1 MVKTQSL
8 ITPRPRSAKRGG
20 HHSSLSLKAP
30 AKINWFLHVYSLR
43 KDGYHDIK
51 SLIQKISLYDV
62 LTFEPSK
69 DLTVIT
75 DARIQKEENLV
86 YKAGVLLRNEYRI
99 NMGAEIHLYK
109 NIPVAAGLGGGSS
122 DAALTLIGL
131 NKLWSL
137 ELSTRELCGIA
148 EQLGS
153 DVPFFLYGPLAL
165 VEGRGEKITP
175 IKAAKKYNLLLVKP
189 HISISTK
196 WAYGQLKHRTQSAEH
211 RTQNTDNPPSPPFS
225 KGGKGGFISE
235 PQTPNSKLSKLT
247 KINDKVDN
255 IKFFINAV
263 RQAEINKNIN
273 ITNDLESVTA
283 QNFPV
288 VADIKERLN
297 REGAI
302 FSIMSGSGP
311 TVFGVFTSVE
321 DAENASKAFKEHW
334 TAVVQTL
341 ID

>member
-1 MVKTQSL
+1 MVKARTL
-8 ITPRPRSAKRGG
+8 ITKPALSLTKG
-20 HHSSLSLKAP
+20 HSSLSLKAP

-62 LTFEPSK
+62 LTFVPSK

-153 DVPFFLYGPLAL
+153 DVPFFLYGQLAL

-175 IKAAKKYNLLLVKP
+175 IKAEKKYNLLLVKP

-196 WAYGQLKHRTQSAEH
+196 WAYGQLKKRTAHSIQ
-211 RTQNTDNPPSPPFS
+211 RTASDAVLRTPYSGLS
-225 KGGKGGFISE
+225 SE
-235 PQTPNSKLSKLT
+235 LT
-247 KINDKVDN
+247 KTSDKVDN
-255 IKFFINAV
+255 IEFFINAV

-273 ITNDLESVTA
+273 IPNDLESVTA

-288 VADIKERLN
+288 IADIKESLD

>member
-1 MVKTQSL
+1 MVKARAL
-8 ITPRPRSAKRGG
+8 ITKPALSLTKG
-20 HHSSLSLKAP
+20 HSSLSLKAP

-62 LTFEPSK
+62 LTFVPSK

-75 DARIQKEENLV
+75 DAQIQKEENLV

-153 DVPFFLYGPLAL
+153 DVPFFLYGQLAL
-165 VEGRGEKITP
+165 VEGRGEKIIP

-196 WAYGQLKHRTQSAEH
+196 WAYGQLRKSYELRVTSYELKDKDNKYPEL
-211 RTQNTDNPPSPPFS
+211 RTQN
-225 KGGKGGFISE
+225 
-235 PQTPNSKLSKLT
+235 SKLYRGLT
-247 KINDKVDN
+247 KGAYNADN

-273 ITNDLESVTA
+273 ITNDIESVTA

-288 VADIKERLN
+288 VADIKKGLV

>member
-1 MVKTQSL
+1 MVKAQSL

-20 HHSSLSLKAP
+20 HHSLLSLKAP

-43 KDGYHDIK
+43 KNGYHDIK

-62 LTFEPSK
+62 LTFVPSK
-69 DLTVIT
+69 DLIVIT
-75 DARIQKEENLV
+75 DAQIQKEENLV

-153 DVPFFLYGPLAL
+153 DVPFFLYGQLAL

-196 WAYGQLKHRTQSAEH
+196 WAYGQLKKRTPQSVQRRASDAVL
-211 RTQNTDNPPSPPFS
+211 RTPYPGPS
-225 KGGKGGFISE
+225 SE
-235 PQTPNSKLSKLT
+235 LT

-273 ITNDLESVTA
+273 IPNDLESVTA

-288 VADIKERLN
+288 VADIKEGLV

-311 TVFGVFTSVE
+311 TVFGVFTSVK

-341 ID
+341 TD

>member
-1 MVKTQSL
+1 MVKAQSL
-8 ITPRPRSAKRGG
+8 ITN
-20 HHSSLSLKAP
+20 HSSLSLKAP
-30 AKINWFLHVYSLR
+30 AKINWFLHVDSLR
-43 KDGYHDIK
+43 KDGYHNIK

-86 YKAGVLLRNEYRI
+86 YKAGVLLRNECRI
-99 NMGAEIHLYK
+99 NTGAEIHLYK

-137 ELSTRELCGIA
+137 ELSTRELCGFA

-153 DVPFFLYGPLAL
+153 DVPFFLYGQLAL

-196 WAYGQLKHRTQSAEH
+196 WAYGQLKKRTAHSVQ
-211 RTQNTDNPPSPPFS
+211 RTASDAVLRTPYSGLSP
-225 KGGKGGFISE
+225 E
-235 PQTPNSKLSKLT
+235 LT
-247 KINDKVDN
+247 KTSDKVDN

-273 ITNDLESVTA
+273 IPNDLESVTA

-288 VADIKERLN
+288 IADIKEGLA

>member
-1 MVKTQSL
+1 MVKAQSL
-8 ITPRPRSAKRGG
+8 IT

-62 LTFEPSK
+62 LTFVPSK

-122 DAALTLIGL
+122 DAALTLVGL

-148 EQLGS
+148 ERLGS
-153 DVPFFLYGPLAL
+153 DVPFFLHRPLAL
-165 VEGRGEKITP
+165 VEGRGEKITNFNSVKSFN
-175 IKAAKKYNLLLVKP
+175 ILLVKP
-189 HISISTK
+189 HIKVSSR
-196 WAYGQLKHRTQSAEH
+196 WAYENLDIYRN
-211 RTQNTDNPPSPPFS
+211 RINPGSRLAP
-225 KGGKGGFISE
+225 E
-235 PQTPNSKLSKLT
+235 LT
-247 KINDKVDN
+247 KTNDKVDN
-255 IKFFINAV
+255 IKFFINAI

-273 ITNDLESVTA
+273 IPNDLESVTA
-283 QNFPV
+283 RNFPV
-288 VADIKERLN
+288 IADIKENLV

-321 DAENASKAFKEHW
+321 EAEKASKAFKEHW
-334 TAVVQTL
+334 TAVVKTL
-341 ID
+341 TD

>member
-1 MVKTQSL
+1 MVKAQSL
-8 ITPRPRSAKRGG
+8 IT

-30 AKINWFLHVYSLR
+30 AKINWFLHVDSLR
-43 KDGYHDIK
+43 KDGYHNIK

-86 YKAGVLLRNEYRI
+86 YKAGVLLRNECRI
-99 NMGAEIHLYK
+99 NTGAEIHLYK

-137 ELSTRELCGIA
+137 ELSTRELCGFA

-153 DVPFFLYGPLAL
+153 DVPFFLYGQLAL

-189 HISISTK
+189 HISIS
-196 WAYGQLKHRTQSAEH
+196 
-211 RTQNTDNPPSPPFS
+211 
-225 KGGKGGFISE
+225 
-235 PQTPNSKLSKLT
+235 
-247 KINDKVDN
+247 
-255 IKFFINAV
+255 
-263 RQAEINKNIN
+263 
-273 ITNDLESVTA
+273 
-283 QNFPV
+283 
-288 VADIKERLN
+288 
-297 REGAI
+297 
-302 FSIMSGSGP
+302 
-311 TVFGVFTSVE
+311 
-321 DAENASKAFKEHW
+321 
-334 TAVVQTL
+334 
-341 ID
+341 

>member
-1 MVKTQSL
+1 MVKAQSL

-43 KDGYHDIK
+43 KNGYHDIK
-51 SLIQKISLYDV
+51 SLIQKISLYDI

-75 DARIQKEENLV
+75 DAQIQKEENLV

-122 DAALTLIGL
+122 DAAITLVGL

-137 ELSTRELCGIA
+137 ELSIRELCGIA

-153 DVPFFLYGPLAL
+153 DVPFFLYGQLAL

-175 IKAAKKYNLLLVKP
+175 IKAEKKYNLLLVKP

-196 WAYGQLKHRTQSAEH
+196 WAYGQLRKSYELRVTSYELKDKDNKYPEL
-211 RTQNTDNPPSPPFS
+211 RTQNLPT
-225 KGGKGGFISE
+225 GQAG
-235 PQTPNSKLSKLT
+235 SKLYRGLT
-247 KINDKVDN
+247 KGAYNADN

-273 ITNDLESVTA
+273 IPNDLESVTA

-321 DAENASKAFKEHW
+321 DAENASKAFKEYW

-341 ID
+341 TD